1 MPRNILLI
9 TLDTLE
15 ADCALQY
22 YSVKNEYGFDYCE
35 AMQSME
41 ASAKYV
47 LSRYPIDEILVIG
60 DEVNPDGSGE
70 KSYLLKD
77 AGTLL
82 SGNSGTLSAFDL
94 FRCRI
99 AQYIGEQSLEQQAY
113 ESLLPEA
120 ERAKL
125 ADFTRDFLEKHS
137 EQDTKRLNRFFNELA
152 CSRELFELFR
162 QDLLK
167 TFPNAR
173 KNPQLYMR
181 WAKNYLYM
189 QLKPSAKLEILPINE
204 NIRARYLYTDMLDKP
219 EYWLNSVLSK
229 DPNAPEADD
238 EIRLYVSLSNTSSI
252 DAHLVLNLLD
262 ILTSTP
268 GNRIHLKKNYK
279 VTDPARHLVGEI
291 QDNTAVSLST
301 NLVTAAHAF
310 LNYGKT
316 DMLVSFCENS
326 GEQDERINRL
336 IYAARHVDV
345 GISMCNISEI
355 QLGIRMLR
363 SLFMEQRSWTGESE
377 YGLLFGML
385 AGCIESD
392 YAPLLSEDG
401 TISFIKLIKWAYR
414 HQLYQQVLTLI
425 ESNAPMHFVKAG
437 IFYYCDSEESKPAVT
452 RLFAQKMLEMK
463 PSEYVKMNDLD
474 YYFVKYYDRE
484 NVRFDRNQDRNLMYA
499 ILRAQSL
506 EKQPTEKISGHTA
519 CDSIET
525 VQNVLYAYFHL
536 SFIRNKISH
545 ANADAMVE
553 TRLIVSDKD
562 ISSSMILMKESIE
575 YFIMCYE
582 KALGEAQGKD
592 PTIVSISPENIQRV
606 ATSMRRGKNQE
617 PQHKSPAGNSPA

>member
-22 YSVKNEYGFDYCE
+22 YSVKTEYGFHYCE
-35 AMQSME
+35 AMQSIE
-41 ASAKYV
+41 ASARYI
-47 LSRYPIDEILVIG
+47 LSRYPIDEIRVIG
-60 DEVNPDGSGE
+60 DEVNPDGSSE

-77 AGTLL
+77 AGALF
-82 SGNSGTLSAFDL
+82 SEDPGKLSAFDL
-94 FRCRI
+94 FRYRI

-113 ESLLPEA
+113 ASLLPEE
-120 ERAKL
+120 ERTKL

-137 EQDTKRLNRFFNELA
+137 RQDTKRLNRLFNELA
-152 CSRELFELFR
+152 CSRQLYDLFRNELFKAFA
-162 QDLLK
+162 
-167 TFPNAR
+167 NAR

-181 WAKNYLYM
+181 WVKNYLYM
-189 QLKPSAKLEILPINE
+189 QLKPSAKLEILPVNE
-204 NIRARYLYTDMLDKP
+204 NSRIRFFPADMLDKR
-219 EYWLNSVLSK
+219 EYWLNSVLSN
-229 DPNAPEADD
+229 DPNAPEADN

-279 VTDPARHLVGEI
+279 VADPARHLVGEI
-291 QDNTAVSLST
+291 QDNSAVSLST
-301 NLVTAAHAF
+301 DLVIAAHAF

-316 DMLVSFCENS
+316 DMLVSFWENS
-326 GEQDERINRL
+326 GERDERISRL

-345 GISMCNISEI
+345 GISMCNTSEI

-363 SLFMEQRSWTGESE
+363 SLFTDARSWTGESE

-392 YAPLLSEDG
+392 YTPLLSEDG
-401 TISFIKLIKWAYR
+401 NISFIGLIKWAYR
-414 HQLYQQVLTLI
+414 HRLYQQVLTLI
-425 ESNAPMHFVKAG
+425 ESDAPMHFVKTG
-437 IFYYCDSEESKPAVT
+437 IFYYCDSAESAPAVT
-452 RLFAQKMLEMK
+452 RGFARKLLEMK
-463 PSEYVKMNDLD
+463 PYEYFKMNDLD
-474 YYFVKYYDRE
+474 HYFVKNYDRE
-484 NVRFDRNQDRNLMYA
+484 SVRFNRNQDRNLMYA
-499 ILRAQSL
+499 ILRAQSIENQDP
-506 EKQPTEKISGHTA
+506 EKVSGHTA

-536 SFIRNKISH
+536 SAVRNKISH
-545 ANADAMVE
+545 ADADGMAE

-562 ISSSMILMKESIE
+562 FSSAMIMMKESIE

-582 KALGEAQGKD
+582 KAQGEVQGKK
-592 PTIVSISPENIQRV
+592 PTIISISSDNIHSV
-606 ATSMRRGKNQE
+606 AMSMKRAKNQA
-617 PQHKSPAGNSPA
+617 PQHDDSPA